1 MRRGD
6 RPAALAEIRHVFELR
21 GPPDLREDPWWTY
34 YTAQGRN
41 TAALLEQL
49 WPPFLRSQP

>member
-21 GPPDLREDPWWTY
+21 GPPDQREDPWWTY

-49 WPPFLRSQP
+49 WRPFLRSQP